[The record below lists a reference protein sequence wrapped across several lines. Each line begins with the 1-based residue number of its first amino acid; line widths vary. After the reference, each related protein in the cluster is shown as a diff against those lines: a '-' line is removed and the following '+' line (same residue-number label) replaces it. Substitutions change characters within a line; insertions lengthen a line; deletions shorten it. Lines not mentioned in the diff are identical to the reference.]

1 MQKERE
7 DYEVVIEDSKFL
19 YKKSRQII
27 DTSFGPRDAKW
38 IFVLSTAKTLYVGQV
53 NMNMQLYMHIPSYR
67 QPALI

>member
-7 DYEVVIEDSKFL
+7 DYEVVIEDSRFL

-38 IFVLSTAKTLYVGQV
+38 IFVLSTSKSLYVGQV
-53 NMNMQLYMHIPSYR
+53 NIHIV
-67 QPALI
+67 